1 MARVSQVRTRGAGS
15 AVVVVAGR
23 VPEPAEGSESGPI
36 LPEDASRRASSRAS
50 AWQLFGRGRVQ
61 NEPAILRE
69 RSTLTEL
76 HSAPSP
82 EQ

>member
-1 MARVSQVRTRGAGS
+1 MALVSQVRKRRAGS

-23 VPEPAEGSESGPI
+23 VPEPAEGAESGPI
-36 LPEDASRRASSRAS
+36 LPEDASRAS

-82 EQ
+82 VQ